1 MSKKL
6 NVGLIGAGRIGQV
19 HAQTLSQVLSN
30 VQLSCICDV
39 NLKAAQKCANHFK
52 IPECTQDPEVIL
64 QDESIDAVIIA
75 SSTNT
80 HIPLIHACAK
90 AGKHIFCE
98 KPVSLDLIQL
108 DEALSVVNNRQVKLQ
123 IGLNRRFDAN
133 FQHLHHLITTNQVGQ
148 LHLLHIT
155 SRDPAPPPLDYI
167 SVSGGLFLDMTIHD
181 FDMARYLNGGDVTQ
195 VYAHGQALINPAI
208 HELGDIDTAVITLQ
222 FSDGAIGIIDNSRQ
236 AVYGYDQRV
245 EVFGS
250 NGSAQAKNKLPHN
263 VVLSNQ
269 SGTHSALPLH
279 FFLERY
285 LDSYIEEMTAFVN
298 AILEDKPP
306 PVTGNDIRKA
316 IAIGLAAKK
325 SYLENRPVS
334 LIEIETALNPTN
346 ISPARLTNQ

>member
-6 NVGLIGAGRIGQV
+6 KVALIGAGRIGQV
-19 HAQTLSQVLSN
+19 HAQTLSNVLAN
-30 VQLSCICDV
+30 VQLSYICDV
-39 NLKAAQKCANHFK
+39 NLEAAQKCAHHFK
-52 IPECTQDPEVIL
+52 IPEYTKDPAVIL
-64 QDESIDAVIIA
+64 QDKSIDAVIIA

-108 DEALSVVNNRQVKLQ
+108 DEALSVVKNSQVKLQ

-133 FQHLHHLITTNQVGQ
+133 FQHIRHLVTTNEVGQ
-148 LHLLHIT
+148 VHLLHIT
-155 SRDPAPPPLDYI
+155 SRDPEPPSLDYI
-167 SVSGGLFLDMTIHD
+167 KISGGLFLDMTIHD
-181 FDMARYLNGGDVTQ
+181 FDMARYLTGGEVTQ
-195 VYAHGQALINPAI
+195 VYAHGQALVNPAI
-208 HELGDIDTAVITLQ
+208 HEFGDVDTAVITLQ
-222 FSDGAIGIIDNSRQ
+222 FSDGTIGIIDNSRQ

-250 NGSAQAKNKLPHN
+250 KGTAQAKNKLPHN

-285 LDSYIEEMTAFVN
+285 MDSYIEEMTAFVN
-298 AILEDKPP
+298 AILEDKTP
-306 PVTGNDIRKA
+306 PVTGTDIRKA

-334 LIEIETALNPTN
+334 LIEMEKD
-346 ISPARLTNQ
+346 